1 MNTKLKVILG
11 STRDGRVGL
20 KVANWVIEQLTEIP
34 NAEAELLDLKELNLP
49 FLTDSVH
56 PMMRGASYP
65 DSLVQAWSNK
75 ISEAD
80 AFLILTPEYNHSF
93 PGVLKNAI
101 DLLYSEWSGK
111 PVGFVG
117 YSGVSSS
124 AVRAVSQLIPVV
136 MNLGMIP
143 VPPST
148 QIGNLMKQAENE
160 RLDLDEFAQH
170 FHKTANAVVGIA
182 QKLKTSQAPT
192 KLKQGVR

>member
-1 MNTKLKVILG
+1 MKTKLKVILG

-20 KVANWVIEQLTEIP
+20 KVAEWVIEQLVDIP
-34 NAEAELLDLKELNLP
+34 NTEAELLDLKEFNLP

-56 PMMRGASYP
+56 PMMRGGSYP
-65 DSLVQAWSNK
+65 DKLVQAWSNK
-75 ISEAD
+75 VSDAD
-80 AFLILTPEYNHSF
+80 AFLILTPEYNHSY
-93 PGVLKNAI
+93 PGVLKNAL

-117 YSGVSSS
+117 YSGTPSA

-148 QIGNLMKQAENE
+148 QIGNLMKQSENE
-160 RLDLDEFAQH
+160 QLDLDEFAQH
-170 FHKTANAVVGIA
+170 FHKTAKAVVGIA
-182 QKLKTSQAPT
+182 EKLKASEST
-192 KLKQGVR
+192 KLKQAVL